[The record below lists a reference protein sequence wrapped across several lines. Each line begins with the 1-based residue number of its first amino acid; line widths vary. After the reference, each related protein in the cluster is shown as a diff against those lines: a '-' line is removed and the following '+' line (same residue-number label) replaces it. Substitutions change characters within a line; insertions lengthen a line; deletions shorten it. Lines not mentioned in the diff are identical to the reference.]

1 MKKLF
6 LILSI
11 SFGLIGCSSIELDAV
26 PSSKQVTQR
35 ILNLGLSHEEN
46 LVEASKLS
54 SAHMVSV
61 VTLQLTNARDEK
73 IQADKDLKESEDF
86 ATMVTILQNNSQFI
100 SSEISE
106 SSNNVILDIDKDLT
120 NYFIEGFKDQN
131 NGIVTHK
138 LNISITY
145 NSKNRRDYYV
155 ISFCDKWNNCEQS
168 EPEEYVTS
176 ANAVNAANC
185 NNNTCDFTEIMEIEL
200 SDGFLRDAI
209 GKGFS
214 MRVISNKKTNKIN
227 ISKPYLMGYLR
238 VAQ

>member
-11 SFGLIGCSSIELDAV
+11 SIGLIGCSSVELDAV

-106 SSNNVILDIDKDLT
+106 SSNNVILETDKDLT
-120 NYFIEGFKDQN
+120 NYFIEGSKDQN

-145 NSKNRRDYYV
+145 NSKNRRDYYA

-176 ANAVNAANC
+176 ANAANC
-185 NNNTCDFTEIMEIEL
+185 NNNTCDFTEIMEIEF

-214 MRVISNKKTNKIN
+214 MRVISNKKTNKIT
-227 ISKPYLMGYLR
+227 I
-238 VAQ
+238 

>member
-11 SFGLIGCSSIELDAV
+11 AIGLNGCSSIELDAV

-86 ATMVTILQNNSQFI
+86 ATMVTILQNNTQFI

-106 SSNNVILDIDKDLT
+106 SSNNVILDTDKDLI

-168 EPEEYVTS
+168 ELEVYVTS
-176 ANAVNAANC
+176 ANAANC
-185 NNNTCDFTEIMEIEL
+185 NNNACDFTEIMEIEL
-200 SDGFLRDAI
+200 SDEFLKDAI
-209 GKGFS
+209 DKGFS
-214 MRVISNKKTNKIN
+214 MRVISNKKTNKITL
-227 ISKPYLMGYLR
+227 SKPYLMGYLR

>member
-1 MKKLF
+1 MNKLF

-11 SFGLIGCSSIELDAV
+11 SIGLTGCSSIELDAV

-100 SSEISE
+100 S
-106 SSNNVILDIDKDLT
+106 NNCCHLSA
-120 NYFIEGFKDQN
+120 FF
-131 NGIVTHK
+131 
-138 LNISITY
+138 
-145 NSKNRRDYYV
+145 
-155 ISFCDKWNNCEQS
+155 ISFAIL
-168 EPEEYVTS
+168 YL
-176 ANAVNAANC
+176 
-185 NNNTCDFTEIMEIEL
+185 FII
-200 SDGFLRDAI
+200 FLI
-209 GKGFS
+209 G
-214 MRVISNKKTNKIN
+214 
-227 ISKPYLMGYLR
+227 
-238 VAQ
+238 